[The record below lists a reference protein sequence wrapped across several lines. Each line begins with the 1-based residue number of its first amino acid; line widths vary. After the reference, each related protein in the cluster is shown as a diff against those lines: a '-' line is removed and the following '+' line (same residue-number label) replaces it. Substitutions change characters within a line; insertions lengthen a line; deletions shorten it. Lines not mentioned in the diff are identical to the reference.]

1 VYAARATLGNMHPM
15 TGMEGANDD
24 ALVREVERLRT
35 QVAELQRAAARHEG
49 DVFLNERYELVREA
63 ERVMHVGTW
72 TWDLQT
78 DKITW
83 SDELYRIFGLDP
95 ATTIAGHEAFN
106 NTIHPADR
114 ARMAALSAHGV
125 REGIFPLMEYRV
137 LRPDGTVRLVSL
149 TSVFMFDA
157 QGKPRRLIGAVL
169 DRTDSLGVEAEL
181 RRTLALLEE
190 AQRFAQVGSWR
201 YDPETEETEWS
212 NEFRRIAGLP
222 PDMVPSIPA
231 LLQCIIGEDRSTF
244 IERCN
249 AIMSQPGGG
258 QLDGRLQR
266 PNGEIR
272 HIRLSGALVDSDNG
286 RKELRGT
293 MLDITEQVRMR
304 EELAHSQ
311 KMQAV
316 GRLAAGIAHD
326 FNNLLTI
333 VTGNLALL
341 VDTYGNCAELED
353 SLRAVE
359 SAANLTQRL
368 LAFGRRANLT
378 LTVLEPNDL
387 VRSTLALLHRL
398 VGDQV
403 RLHAHFAANLP
414 PIRVDAV
421 EIERALVNLVVNARD
436 VVPPGGTVTIST
448 REQVNTDG
456 HWVEITVSDDG
467 PGIRDAD
474 LPHIFEPFY
483 STRVGA
489 GGTGLGLATV
499 LGTAEQHGGTVRA
512 QTQLGKGSSFTISLP
527 AVRSET
533 VSKPVPAPV
542 TSRPA
547 QRQLTILVVDDEPM
561 VAEATRRML
570 TSQGHRVTV
579 ATSPSDVL
587 ALWPSKANEFDVV
600 VCDVVM
606 PEMRGPELV
615 QQLSLLGHAPRVLF
629 MSGYNEEAALTRS
642 PIPVLA
648 KPFSLSALE
657 NAIAQVLAD
666 AEQRTHE
673 NRRL

>member
-1 VYAARATLGNMHPM
+1 M
-15 TGMEGANDD
+15 TGTEGANND

-95 ATTIAGHEAFN
+95 STTQPGHETFN
-106 NTIHPADR
+106 NSIHPSDR
-114 ARMAALSAHGV
+114 ARMAALSAQGI
-125 REGIFPLMEYRV
+125 RDGIFPLMEYRV
-137 LRPDGTVRLVSL
+137 MRPDGSVRMVSL

-157 QGKPRRLIGAVL
+157 QGKPRRLVGAVL
-169 DRTDSLGVEAEL
+169 DRTESLGVEAEL

-201 YDPETEETEWS
+201 FDPETGETEWS

-222 PDMVPSIPA
+222 SDLPPNVPA
-231 LLQCIIGEDRSTF
+231 FLQYIVEEERSTF
-244 IERCN
+244 IERYKT
-249 AIMSQPGGG
+249 AMSHPKGG
-258 QLDGRLQR
+258 QLDGRLRR

-272 HIRLSGALVDSDNG
+272 HIRLSGAFVDADNG

-333 VTGNLALL
+333 VSGNLALL
-341 VDTYGNCAELED
+341 VDTYGNCAELGD

-368 LAFGRRANLT
+368 LAFGRRANLS

-403 RLHAHFAANLP
+403 RLDAHLSANLP

-436 VVPPGGTVTIST
+436 VVPSGGTVTIST
-448 REQVNTDG
+448 REQVKADG
-456 HWVEITVSDDG
+456 HWVELTVSDNG
-467 PGIRDAD
+467 PGIRDVD

-512 QTQLGKGSSFTISLP
+512 HTELGKGSSFTISLP

-533 VSKPVPAPV
+533 VSKPISPPAPV
-542 TSRPA
+542 AARPA
-547 QRQLTILVVDDEPM
+547 QRPLTILVVDDEPM

-570 TSQGHRVTV
+570 TSRGHRVTV

-587 ALWPSKANEFDVV
+587 ALWPSRAKDFDIV

-615 QQLSLLGHAPRVLF
+615 QHLSEQGHAPRVLF

-642 PIPVLA
+642 KIPVLA
-648 KPFSLSALE
+648 KPFSLVALE

-666 AEQRTHE
+666 AEPRTNE
-673 NRRL
+673 DRRL

>member
-1 VYAARATLGNMHPM
+1 M
-15 TGMEGANDD
+15 TGKEGASND

-49 DVFLNERYELVREA
+49 DIFLNERYELVREA

-95 ATTIAGHEAFN
+95 ATSPSHEAFN
-106 NTIHPADR
+106 NSIHPSDR
-114 ARMAALSAHGV
+114 GRMAALSEQGL

-137 LRPDGTVRLVSL
+137 LRPDGSVRLVSL

-157 QGKPRRLIGAVL
+157 QGKPRRLVGAVL

-201 YDPETEETEWS
+201 FDPETDETEWS

-222 PDMVPSIPA
+222 PELPPNVPA
-231 LLQCIIGEDRSTF
+231 FLQCIVEEERPTF
-244 IERCN
+244 IDRYK
-249 AIMSQPGGG
+249 AAMSHPQGG
-258 QLDGRLQR
+258 QLNGRLRR

-272 HIRLSGALVDSDNG
+272 HIRLTGAFVDADNG

-333 VTGNLALL
+333 VSGNLALL
-341 VDTYGNCAELED
+341 VDTHGKCAELED

-368 LAFGRRANLT
+368 LAFGRRANLS

-398 VGDQV
+398 VGDQI
-403 RLHAHFAANLP
+403 RLAAHLAPNLP
-414 PIRVDAV
+414 PVRVDAV

-436 VVPPGGTVTIST
+436 VVPVGGTVAIST
-448 REQVNTDG
+448 REAINADG
-456 HWVEITVSDDG
+456 HWVEITVADNG
-467 PGIRDAD
+467 PGIRDVD

-512 QTQLGKGSSFTISLP
+512 QTQLGKGSSFTMSLP
-527 AVRSET
+527 AVRSEA
-533 VSKPVPAPV
+533 VSKPILAASPAAAPPKQ
-542 TSRPA
+542 RP
-547 QRQLTILVVDDEPM
+547 LTVLVVDDEPM

-570 TSQGHRVTV
+570 TSRGHHVTV
-579 ATSPSDVL
+579 ATSPSEVL
-587 ALWPSKANEFDVV
+587 ALWPSRAKDFDIV

-615 QQLSLLGHAPRVLF
+615 QRLATQGRAPRVLF
-629 MSGYNEEAALTRS
+629 MSGYNEETALTRS
-642 PIPVLA
+642 QIPVLA
-648 KPFSLSALE
+648 KPFSLIAME
-657 NAIAQVLAD
+657 NAITLVLAD
-666 AEQRTHE
+666 AESRTNE
-673 NRRL
+673 DRQL